1 MKSIID
7 VYRSYFGDVTFS
19 FLVGQAQEER
29 TLEKHNE

>member
-7 VYRSYFGDVTFS
+7 VYRIID
-19 FLVGQAQEER
+19 VGQAQEER